1 MTTTTT
7 INGNWNQQKGKLKQM
22 YAYLTDDDLL
32 LTEGKWDEMI
42 GRLQLKLGKTK
53 DELNRII
60 KGL

>member
-1 MTTTTT
+1 MTPTTT

-42 GRLQLKLGKTK
+42 GRLQLKLGKTS

-60 KGL
+60 KAL